1 MELFI
6 KYPIFVSV
14 EFLDWEPSNHDAVN
28 FVFVNYHHRAKYL
41 IKFGNY
47 LEITELRFFIN
58 TTGMNRA

>member
-1 MELFI
+1 
-6 KYPIFVSV
+6 V